1 MTKKEMAKKL
11 RSYSDYSLQIQ
22 RLSNAVESAKEVLK
36 DLEVQKETCLAKS
49 QELQTLIMGV
59 DDPLLRDILI
69 RRYIAGQTVEEIA
82 EALCYSV
89 RHTMRMSG
97 QAVAEACTVYTRQN
111 KS

>member
-97 QAVAEACTVYTRQN
+97 QAVAEACSVYARE
-111 KS
+111 KK